1 MSLRANSIV
10 RWMAG
15 AACAVFYRIDR
26 IGRAPESGA
35 VIILPNHPNA
45 LLDPALIWA
54 TAGRDVR
61 FLAKST
67 LFQTPLRPILAG
79 AGAIPVYRQIDRGVD
94 TSKNAE
100 MFAAVG
106 AALADGDA
114 ICLFPEGISHS
125 SGRLE
130 PLRTGAARMA
140 LAAERGGASVA
151 LVPAGLNFDRKT
163 AFRSRVTVVYGQ
175 PFSAA
180 DLLPVSDQE
189 LTSAVR
195 ILTDRIAG
203 HMRGL
208 LVEADPQADA
218 ALVERIDR
226 LYATARGRP
235 RDAEERLARRRTI
248 AAGLD
253 RLRVEAPERSDE
265 LLLRIRRY
273 DQRLQRFGIR
283 DRHLDWQISTADAVT
298 FAVRELLFAV
308 VLMPLSLLGLAVFF
322 VPYELTGVAA
332 RMSTKERDVIATAQL
347 LTGAAIYAVWIAAL
361 SSLVWWLAGDRAA
374 IATALLLPVLAFLS
388 LLALEREAAV
398 LDAVRAWLL
407 LRRAHPD
414 TRERLRRHRSDLA
427 DVLDQ
432 VNGWL
437 NSERQGASR

>member
-1 MSLRANSIV
+1 
-10 RWMAG
+10 
-15 AACAVFYRIDR
+15 
-26 IGRAPESGA
+26 
-35 VIILPNHPNA
+35 
-45 LLDPALIWA
+45 
-54 TAGRDVR
+54 
-61 FLAKST
+61 
-67 LFQTPLRPILAG
+67 
-79 AGAIPVYRQIDRGVD
+79 
-94 TSKNAE
+94 
-100 MFAAVG
+100 
-106 AALADGDA
+106 
-114 ICLFPEGISHS
+114 
-125 SGRLE
+125 
-130 PLRTGAARMA
+130 MA

-332 RMSTKERDVIATAQL
+332 RMSTKERDVMATAQV

-361 SSLVWWLAGDRAA
+361 SSLVWWIAGDRAA

>member
-432 VNGWL
+432 VNDWL
-437 NSERQGASR
+437 NSERQGVSR